1 MGQQRGMRRILKERD
16 LGTNDN
22 LCLPENASQTLPIL
36 ALQHCWW
43 EQDMCLAYLQG
54 ILIWTWQPGAYCEDS
69 YNKSPAFF
77 SSQRRNCSSCWIIWL
92 QCGLPSISNTESISN
107 SWQMSF
113 LALHSF
119 LTHFSVSLT
128 GNTELIGKIREGL
141 LQLLGEKVG
150 ADRRR

>member
-1 MGQQRGMRRILKERD
+1 MGQQRGMRKNLKERD